1 MDPQKVKK
9 EVIKD
14 LSTYIP
20 EIQDIDNP
28 FSLKRLT
35 SKKNIVFELN
45 FEVKPTIF
53 PKVVILKLFRT
64 EFAEKEYNALTKLG
78 KQGIT
83 VPKVLF
89 FNKPYIILNKLNGV
103 NLCDL
108 INDNLINV
116 TSLDE
121 LDEKIRIE
129 LIQSIKRL
137 AEWIANL
144 HKQNIIDNNDPSQI
158 IVFNKG
164 DTRLRDFIYDTA
176 KKEIYGIDFEESF
189 EGNHHD
195 DLAWI
200 CCSLIDT
207 NPGIFQMLEPT
218 HKIELINLFLKDYF
232 RINKEFEFSFEYF
245 AERLIEFLNIVIER
259 RSLEYG
265 TVNKDSILKTILKD
279 Y

>member
-9 EVIKD
+9 KVIKD

-20 EIQDIDNP
+20 EIQDKDNP

-35 SKKNIVFELN
+35 SKKNIVFELD
-45 FEVKPTIF
+45 FKVKLKKF

-78 KQGIT
+78 KLDIA
-83 VPKVLF
+83 VPKVLY
-89 FNKPYIILNKLNGV
+89 FNKPYIILEKLNGV

-108 INDNLINV
+108 INDNLIKV

-121 LDEKIRIE
+121 LDAKMRNKI
-129 LIQSIKRL
+129 IQSVKSL

-144 HKQNIIDNNDPSQI
+144 HKQNVINNKDPSQI
-158 IVFNKG
+158 IVLNKG
-164 DTRLRDFIYDTA
+164 DTRLRDFIYDTS
-176 KKEIYGIDFEESF
+176 KKEIYGIDFEESY

-195 DLAWI
+195 DLTWI

-207 NPGIFQMLEPT
+207 NPGLFQMLEPT
-218 HKIELINLFLKDYF
+218 HKIELINLFLKEYF
-232 RINKEFEFSFEYF
+232 RINNDFEFSFEYF
-245 AERLIEFLNIVIER
+245 AERLIEYLNIVIER

-265 TVNKDSILKTILKD
+265 PVNKDSILRSILKD

>member
-9 EVIKD
+9 KVIKD

-20 EIQDIDNP
+20 EIRDEDNP

-35 SKKNIVFELN
+35 SKKNIVFELD
-45 FEVKPTIF
+45 FKVKPKKF

-78 KQGIT
+78 KQDIA
-83 VPKVLF
+83 VPKVLY
-89 FNKPYIILNKLNGV
+89 FNKPYILLEKLNGV

-108 INDNLINV
+108 INDNLIKV

-121 LDEKIRIE
+121 LDAKMRNKI
-129 LIQSIKRL
+129 IQSVKSL

-164 DTRLRDFIYDTA
+164 DTRLRDFIYDTS
-176 KKEIYGIDFEESF
+176 KKQINGIDFEESY

-200 CCSLIDT
+200 CCSFIDT
-207 NPGIFQMLEPT
+207 NPGLFQMLEPT
-218 HKIELINLFLKDYF
+218 HKIELINLFLKEYF
-232 RINKEFEFSFEYF
+232 RINHDFEFSFEYF
-245 AERLIEFLNIVIER
+245 AERLIEYLNIELKR
-259 RSLEYG
+259 RCLTKEQS
-265 TVNKDSILKTILKD
+265 NKHPI
-279 Y
+279 

>member
-9 EVIKD
+9 KLIKD

-20 EIQDIDNP
+20 EIQDKDNP

-35 SKKNIVFELN
+35 SKKNIVYELD
-45 FEVKPTIF
+45 FKVKPKRF

-64 EFAEKEYNALTKLG
+64 KFAEKEYKALTKLE
-78 KQGIT
+78 KQGIA

-89 FNKPYIILNKLNGV
+89 FNKPYIILEKLNGV

-108 INDNLINV
+108 INDNLIDI

-121 LDEKIRIE
+121 LDAKMRTKI
-129 LIQSIKRL
+129 IQSIKSL

-144 HKQNIIDNNDPSQI
+144 HKQNIIDDKDPSQI
-158 IVFNKG
+158 TVLNKG
-164 DTRLRDFIYDTA
+164 DTRLRDFIYDTS
-176 KKEIYGIDFEESF
+176 KKEIYGIDFEESY
-189 EGNHHD
+189 EGNYHD

-200 CCSLIDT
+200 CCSFIDT
-207 NPGIFQMLEPT
+207 NPGLFQMLEPT
-218 HKIELINLFLKDYF
+218 HKIELINLFLKEYF

-245 AERLIEFLNIVIER
+245 AERLIEYLNIVIER
-259 RSLEYG
+259 RSLEFG
-265 TVNKDSILKTILKD
+265 PVSKNSILKSILKD

>member
-9 EVIKD
+9 KVIKD

-20 EIQDIDNP
+20 EIRDEDNP

-35 SKKNIVFELN
+35 SKKNIVFELD
-45 FEVKPTIF
+45 FKVKPKKF

-78 KQGIT
+78 KLDIT

-89 FNKPYIILNKLNGV
+89 FNKPYIILEKLNGI

-108 INDNLINV
+108 INDNLIKI
-116 TSLDE
+116 TSLGE
-121 LDEKIRIE
+121 LDAKIRKKI
-129 LIQSIKRL
+129 IQSVKSL
-137 AEWIANL
+137 AEWIASL
-144 HKQNIIDNNDPSQI
+144 HKQNIVDNKDPFQI

-164 DTRLRDFIYDTA
+164 DTRLRDFIYDA
-176 KKEIYGIDFEESF
+176 SKKQIYGIDFEESY

-200 CCSLIDT
+200 CCSFIDT
-207 NPGIFQMLEPT
+207 NPGLFQMLEPT
-218 HKIELINLFLKDYF
+218 HKIELINLFLKEYF
-232 RINKEFEFSFEYF
+232 RMNKEFEFSFEYF
-245 AERLIEFLNIVIER
+245 AERLIEYLNIVIER
-259 RSLEYG
+259 RSLEFG
-265 TVNKDSILKTILKD
+265 PVSKATILKNIFKD